1 MGLPSRASNLDGA
14 TKVPTAESHTTWRA
28 YGGAADGA
36 QYSALRQ
43 INRSNV
49 KRLQVAW
56 TYRTGDDR
64 KYSFNPLIVDGV
76 MYVLAKNN
84 SIVALDAATGKEI
97 WTHATDGKTT
107 LITNRGIDYWESKDR
122 SDRRLL
128 FSLSNQ
134 LQELDARTG
143 QSILQFG
150 TNGRVDLRAGLG
162 RDPESLTL
170 VQSYNPGRVFED
182 LLILGS
188 ATNEEYNLAPVTL
201 RVRCP
206 HGPSGMELS
215 YRPHPG
221 EPGYETGRKTRGSR
235 LVARTTGPAWRWM

>member
-1 MGLPSRASNLDGA
+1 MLTGYMELRRRTSDQLSLSGWVLILLGCMTTSLPSRAS
-14 TKVPTAESHTTWRA
+14 AEDHRRKADASTTHTTWRS
-28 YGGAADGA
+28 YGGSPDGT

-43 INRSNV
+43 IDRSNV
-49 KRLQVAW
+49 KGLQVAW

-107 LITNRGIDYWESKDR
+107 LITNRGIDYWESTDR

-128 FSLSNQ
+128 FSLGNE

-143 QSILQFG
+143 ESISQFG
-150 TNGRVDLRAGLG
+150 TNGIVDLRAGLG
-162 RDPESLTL
+162 R
-170 VQSYNPGRVFED
+170 
-182 LLILGS
+182 
-188 ATNEEYNLAPVTL
+188 
-201 RVRCP
+201 
-206 HGPSGMELS
+206 
-215 YRPHPG
+215 
-221 EPGYETGRKTRGSR
+221 
-235 LVARTTGPAWRWM
+235 